1 MGDSPRSRRRPRLIL
16 LAACAAVAL
25 LVSACFDEGTPTSF
39 DDTVETNF
47 LSGCE
52 LAAEADPGISPVAQR
67 YCVCAYER
75 VRAEISFDD
84 FKNLDDDVKDDPD
97 RISDDDEEST
107 AAHLTAIFADC
118 RATHGRN

>member
-1 MGDSPRSRRRPRLIL
+1 MAL
-16 LAACAAVAL
+16 LGACAAVVL
-25 LVSACFDEGTPTSF
+25 LLAACFDEGAPTSF
-39 DDTVETNF
+39 DDTVESNF

-52 LAAEADPGISPVAQR
+52 VAAQDDPAIRPVAQR

-75 VRAEISFDD
+75 VRAEIGFEE
-84 FKNLDDDVKDDPD
+84 FKSLDDEVRDDPD
-97 RISDDDEEST
+97 RISDDDEESA